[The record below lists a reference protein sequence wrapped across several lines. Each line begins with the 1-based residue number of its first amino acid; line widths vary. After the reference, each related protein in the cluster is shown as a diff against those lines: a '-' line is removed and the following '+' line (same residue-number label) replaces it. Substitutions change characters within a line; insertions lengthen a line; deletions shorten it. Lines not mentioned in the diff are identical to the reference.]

1 MPSRRPIVAPSASCA
16 QGHAKAQRI
25 IEQPDGSRVQ
35 RCERC
40 AAILAQVS
48 PPFKR
53 WTDGE
58 LAEEA
63 ARREHRR
70 DAGLPLHDPSQ
81 PTR

>member
-1 MPSRRPIVAPSASCA
+1 MKARTPKRPEIVAPSASCA
-16 QGHAKAQRI
+16 QGHARSQRV

-40 AAILAQVS
+40 SVVLSIVS

-53 WTDGE
+53 WTDAE

-63 ARREHRR
+63 AKRQQRRER
-70 DAGLPLHDPSQ
+70 GQSLNP
-81 PTR
+81 